1 MEEWWRASLAMLKK
15 LDFILQA
22 KESQRRFLCKE
33 MTYKRHVKEMPA
45 AESLAWSGRRLEPMR
60 GQLGGCD
67 TSLES
72 AVGTHQLWIHNM
84 APAGR

>member
-1 MEEWWRASLAMLKK
+1 MEEWWRALLAVLKK

-22 KESQRRFLCKE
+22 MESQGRFLCKE

-45 AESLAWSGRRLEPMR
+45 AESLPWSGRRLEPM
-60 GQLGGCD
+60 GGHLGGCD

-72 AVGTHQLWIHNM
+72 AVRIHQLWAHNM
-84 APAGR
+84 VPPGR